1 MPGPFDFR
9 RLFTPP
15 TPPPQA
21 PGRPQPVPVS
31 PAQRRAQQV
40 LDFLLGGLL
49 GAGDEEVKRR
59 DPAAWGEL
67 MLAAAPLAGSIKAI
81 KGSGSGAKAAA
92 EAAEDLLL
100 HGTSAEFSA
109 FRQGPH
115 GAIYLSA
122 PEMGR
127 KTQAEHIAGG
137 PFGGR
142 MVTAKLKSGVKKFD
156 PYNDPQARAIAEA
169 VRENVRGHWQ
179 GLVPHYVDMP
189 ELVKA
194 AEPYG
199 YNVFTVYEPA
209 VQGRSIAVTDPAL
222 VDVLE
227 NVPYADWTAKVKR

>member
-1 MPGPFDFR
+1 MAEWWQAFQRPSA
-9 RLFTPP
+9 PP
-15 TPPPQA
+15 KGAGTAA
-21 PGRPQPVPVS
+21 PVVLNPIQ
-31 PAQRRAQQV
+31 QRAQQV
-40 LDFLLGGLL
+40 LDFLMGGLL
-49 GAGDEEVKRR
+49 GAGDEEVRRR

-67 MLAAAPLAGSIKAI
+67 VMAAAPFMGAIKAT
-81 KGSGSGAKAAA
+81 KGSGVKAAA
-92 EAAEDLLL
+92 EAVEDALL
-100 HGTSAEFSA
+100 HGTSAEFSS
-109 FRQGPH
+109 FRPGPH

-122 PEMGR
+122 PEAGR

-142 MVTAKLKSGVKKFD
+142 MVTAKLKPTVKKFD

-222 VDVLE
+222 LDVIE
-227 NVPYADWTAKVKR
+227 NVPYADWTAKAKR